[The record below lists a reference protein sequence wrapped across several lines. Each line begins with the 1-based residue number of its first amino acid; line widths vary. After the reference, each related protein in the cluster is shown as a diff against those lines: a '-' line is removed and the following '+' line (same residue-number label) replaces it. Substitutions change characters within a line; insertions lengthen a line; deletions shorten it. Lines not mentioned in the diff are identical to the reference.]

1 MSAPLPSTDRSLV
14 ERDMLPL
21 PRPYAAPRTPT
32 EQRLSE
38 IWRDVLSMD
47 QVGIDDAYHDLGG
60 DSFFATVIFE
70 LIDETFQVTAPM
82 EFLSHA
88 PTIREMAPKID
99 SLIQANAAGRE

>member
-1 MSAPLPSTDRSLV
+1 MSAPVPPMDQSLV
-14 ERDMLPL
+14 QRDQLPL

-47 QVGIDDAYHDLGG
+47 RVGIDDAYHDLGG
-60 DSFFATVIFE
+60 DSFFATVIFG
-70 LIDETFQVTAPM
+70 LIDETFQVAIPM
-82 EFLSHA
+82 EILADS

-99 SLIQANAAGRE
+99 SLIRS